1 MNLKKILVIIVV
13 IAGLVYF
20 LLSSFF
26 VDVQINKYEDL
37 EVVKEQ
43 TAIQRGW
50 IPAILPNS
58 AFDIVETHDIDT
70 NVILGSFSYKE
81 KDEEKFLQKLTIL
94 NDADNTMEW
103 EKFLFRVDTE
113 LNKVK
118 FMNKP
123 DSLQPKREK

>member
-1 MNLKKILVIIVV
+1 MNMKKLLVIIVV

-20 LLSSFF
+20 LLSSFSSE
-26 VDVQINKYEDL
+26 VQINKYEDL

-43 TAIQRGW
+43 AAIQKGW
-50 IPAILPNS
+50 IPAILPSS

-70 NVILGSFSYKE
+70 NTLFGSFSYKE
-81 KDEEKFLQKLTIL
+81 KDEEKFLQNFIIT
-94 NDADNTMEW
+94 NDTDNTLEW

-118 FMNKP
+118 FRNKP
-123 DSLQPKREK
+123 GLAR

>member
-1 MNLKKILVIIVV
+1 MNLKKLLVIIVV
-13 IAGLVYF
+13 IAGSVYF
-20 LLSSFF
+20 LLSSFLPE
-26 VDVQINKYEDL
+26 VQINKYEDL

-43 TAIQRGW
+43 AAIQKGW
-50 IPAILPNS
+50 IPAILPSS

-70 NVILGSFSYKE
+70 NTILGSFSYKE
-81 KDEEKFLQKLTIL
+81 KDEEKFLQNLIIV
-94 NDADNTMEW
+94 NDTNNTLEW

-123 DSLQPKREK
+123 DTD